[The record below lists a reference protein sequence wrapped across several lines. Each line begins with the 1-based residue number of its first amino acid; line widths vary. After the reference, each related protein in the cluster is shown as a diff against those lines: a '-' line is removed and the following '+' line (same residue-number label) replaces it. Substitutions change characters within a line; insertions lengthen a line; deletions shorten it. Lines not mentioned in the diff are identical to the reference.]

1 MMNSLPSVSDDPAE
15 IAGAYDRL
23 DGSVKQWIWDQG
35 WTELRDTQ
43 ARAVAPILDGH
54 LDVIISAATASG
66 KTEAAWLPII
76 SALAAQRSEGGEL
89 LAGVKA
95 LYVSPLKALI
105 NDQYNRLQSLCE
117 LAGLPI
123 NRRHGDVVGAERR
136 ALSTAP
142 DGVLLITPESLE
154 ALFVLQGTH
163 IPAIFATL
171 SYVVIDEMHSFI
183 GSERGAQLQSLLNR
197 IELATRRRI
206 PRIGLSATFADF
218 TAASDFIRPN
228 HGPEVCIIDSGATDT
243 TDLQV
248 QLRGYVHTGKSL
260 DGDSPPDIDE
270 DAVHSVDKRAI
281 ADHLFS
287 TLRGKDNLV
296 FANSRAAVEAYTDL
310 LEQISVAHRVPNEFM
325 PHHGN
330 LSKQFREVVERR
342 LKAGDTPTTAVCTST
357 LEMGIDIGSADSVA
371 QIGSPN
377 SVSALRQR
385 LGRSGRRGQPSVLR
399 IYVSE
404 PEIDSRT
411 NVLDR
416 LRSDLFQ
423 ATAIVELM
431 LEKWY
436 EPPNVRGLHL
446 STLIQ
451 QVLSVIAQHSGAFA
465 KQLFS
470 ALCSNGPFRH
480 VTAEMFTQLL
490 RDLAEHEIIIQSNDG
505 TLLPGRIGEVLL
517 NHYSFYAAF
526 QSVEE
531 YRLMADSRVLG
542 TIPVDYPVL
551 VDSMMIFAGKRWRVV
566 AIDAPS
572 KTIQLTRA
580 AGGKAP
586 MFHSSAG
593 EIADGIRQKMRH
605 LYESDFVPP
614 YLDQASVQL
623 LQQGRSTY
631 LQYNLAAGQILQTG
645 NNCVIFP
652 WRGSRITNTISVMLT
667 IGGIKTGVDG
677 LSITCHDVQ
686 LDELYAAL
694 ADISAANVP
703 DGVALASEVTV
714 KVVDKNDQFLGESL
728 LDQAYAARDLDPD
741 GATQASTLILD
752 SMLRR

>member
-1 MMNSLPSVSDDPAE
+1 MNSLPSGSESPTE
-15 IAGAYDRL
+15 ITGAYDRL
-23 DGSVKQWIWDQG
+23 DTSVKQWIWDQG
-35 WTELRDTQ
+35 WTELREAQ
-43 ARAVAPILDGH
+43 ARAVAPILGGT

-76 SALAAQRSEGGEL
+76 SALAVKKTGAEPGP
-89 LAGVKA
+89 GVKA
-95 LYVSPLKALI
+95 LYISPLKALI
-105 NDQYNRLQSLCE
+105 NDQYKRLQSLCE
-117 LAGLPI
+117 LADLPI

-136 ALSTAP
+136 ALNTAP
-142 DGVLLITPESLE
+142 DGILLITPESLE
-154 ALFVLQGTH
+154 ALFVLQGTR
-163 IPAIFATL
+163 IPAIFAGL

-183 GSERGAQLQSLLNR
+183 GSERGAQLQSLLHR

-218 TAASDFIRPN
+218 TAATDFIRPT
-228 HGPEVCIIDSGATDT
+228 HGPEVHVIDSGDSDT
-243 TDLQV
+243 TDLRL
-248 QLRGYVHTGKSL
+248 QLRGY
-260 DGDSPPDIDE
+260 IDAKLTE
-270 DAVHSVDKRAI
+270 RDDQPNPSNDEVHSVDKRAI
-281 ADHLFS
+281 AEHVFR
-287 TLRGKDNLV
+287 TLRGSDNLV
-296 FANSRAAVEAYTDL
+296 FANSRGAVEAYTDL
-310 LEQISVAHRVPNEFM
+310 LEQISGDHRVPNEFM

-330 LSKQFREVVERR
+330 LSKQFREDVERR
-342 LKAGDTPTTAVCTST
+342 LKAQDTPTTAVCTST

-371 QIGSPN
+371 QIGAPH

-411 NVLDR
+411 NILDR

-436 EPPNVRGLHL
+436 EPPNVAGLHL

-465 KQLFS
+465 QQLFS
-470 ALCSNGPFRH
+470 ALCSDGPFRL
-480 VTAEMFTQLL
+480 VTVDMFTQLL
-490 RDLAEHEIIIQSNDG
+490 RDLAAHEIITQASDG

-531 YRLMADSRVLG
+531 YRLTADSRVLG
-542 TIPVDYPVL
+542 TIPVDYPIL
-551 VDSMMIFAGKRWRVV
+551 IDSMIIFAGKRWRVL

-572 KTIQLTRA
+572 KTIQLARA

-586 MFHSSAG
+586 MFFSSGG
-593 EIADGIRQKMRH
+593 EIADGIRQKMRD
-605 LYESDFVPP
+605 LYECTYIPA
-614 YLDQASVQL
+614 YLDQQSVQL
-623 LQQGRSTY
+623 LKQGRATY
-631 LQYNLAAGQILQTG
+631 NQHRLSEGQILQTG
-645 NNCVIFP
+645 ADCVIFP
-652 WRGSRITNTISVMLT
+652 WRGSRITNTINVMLNVL
-667 IGGIKTGVDG
+667 GIKTGVDG

-694 ADISAANVP
+694 AEMSAAEPPN
-703 DGVALASEVTV
+703 ATTLASHVQV
-714 KVVDKNDQFLGESL
+714 KIFDKNDQFLSETL
-728 LDQAYAARDLDPD
+728 LSRAYAARDLDPLT
-741 GATQASTLILD
+741 AVEAITAILD
-752 SMLRR
+752 SAVA